1 MNWQR
6 VKKFAGKCLLAA
18 SICCGILTAG
28 PAVPCGIAAEKGEAA
43 TAEDIAAVRAIESA
57 RVQVVQ
63 QAMRSVVC
71 IYGKERAG
79 GGSGVLISRDGLA
92 VTNDHVVSAAGYEG
106 LAGLS
111 DGGLYRWRLI
121 GTDPGGDVAIIQLMD
136 RPEGGFKT
144 ASLGDSNRVAV
155 GDWVMA
161 MGNPFALADD
171 QRASVSLGIV
181 SGVKRFQAGQ
191 GMNRLVYGNCFQV
204 DAAINPGNSGGPLFS
219 LHGEVIGINGR
230 CSFDERGRV
239 NVGLGYAISANQVRM
254 FVPELMATKVAQH
267 GTLDVVFASR
277 NDGVVCESMN
287 VESPLAKQGLQLGDR
302 ITAFEGVKVESANQ
316 LTSLLSTYPANW
328 PARVDYESGGEART
342 AFVRLLALP
351 YEKNVKEAPPAAKPG
366 ANAKIQM
373 DLSRAGTIRD
383 VAINEEMA
391 GVLWDRSRSEK
402 KLGEG
407 ECIVVDAKSSSG
419 SAVTMVLAAN
429 GRWGVR
435 WEVGEE
441 GAVVLTFDG
450 KRYWRQ
456 RGNEKEQEVS
466 AGKGLR
472 EPLGMFAMAMSA
484 SVTGKF
490 SGEFGKMRLEGADQ
504 AKRTANG
511 AGSVCARL
519 ATEETSGE
527 KLYLW
532 LENVEAWESPKLVKL
547 AVGIEND
554 EPVPSVLFREGK
566 LVESEG
572 EVASEAIAL
581 RIPQSWELV
590 TGLREKVLQSFQVMH
605 AKVQRGDKA
614 QLEWAAKFLSDEGGK
629 RE

>member
-1 MNWQR
+1 MTWQR

-18 SICCGILTAG
+18 SFYFGSEGIG
-28 PAVPCGIAAEKGEAA
+28 PTPSCGIAAEKGEAA
-43 TAEDIAAVRAIESA
+43 TADEIAAVRAIEAA
-57 RVQVVQ
+57 RVQVVR
-63 QAMRSVVC
+63 QAMGSVVC

-79 GGSGVLISRDGLA
+79 GGSGVLLSRDGLA

-144 ASLGDSNRVAV
+144 ANLGDSNRVAV

-181 SGVKRFQAGQ
+181 SGVKRYQAGQ
-191 GMNRLVYGNCFQV
+191 GMNRLIYGNCFQV
-204 DAAINPGNSGGPLFS
+204 DAAINPGNSGGPLFNMR
-219 LHGEVIGINGR
+219 GEVIGINGR

-239 NVGLGYAISANQVRM
+239 NVGLGYAISSNQVRM

-267 GTLDVVFASR
+267 GTLDVVFATR
-277 NDGVVCESMN
+277 TDGVVCESMN
-287 VESPLAKQGLQLGDR
+287 VESPLAKQGLQLGDK
-302 ITAFEGVKVESANQ
+302 ITALEGVKIESANQ

-328 PARVDYESGGEART
+328 PVRVDFESGGEART
-342 AFVRLLALP
+342 AFVRMLALP
-351 YEKNVKEAPPAAKPG
+351 YEKQVKEAPPAAKPG
-366 ANAKIQM
+366 TNAKIQM
-373 DLSRAGTIRD
+373 DFSRAGTVRD

-391 GVLWDRSRSEK
+391 GVLWERSQSEK
-402 KLGEG
+402 KLAEG
-407 ECIVVDAKSSSG
+407 ECIVIEAKTP
-419 SAVTMVLAAN
+419 SASAATMVVAAN

-435 WEVGEE
+435 WDVADE
-441 GAVVLTFDG
+441 GAMVLTFDG
-450 KRYWRQ
+450 KRYWKK
-456 RGNEKEQEVS
+456 RGNEKEQEIS

-472 EPLGMFAMAMSA
+472 EPLGMLAMAMSA

-490 SGEFGKMRLEGADQ
+490 SGEFGKVRLEGADQ
-504 AKRTANG
+504 AKRSANG
-511 AGSVCARL
+511 AGNVCARI

-532 LENVEAWESPKLVKL
+532 LENVEAWESPKLAKL

-554 EPVPSVLFREGK
+554 EPVPSVMFREGK
-566 LVESEG
+566 FVETVEG
-572 EVASEAIAL
+572 SSEAASL
-581 RIPQSWELV
+581 RIPKSWELV
-590 TGLREKVLQSFQVMH
+590 SGLREKVLQSFQVMD
-605 AKVQRGDKA
+605 AKVQGVDKA

-629 RE
+629 NE